1 MKQFP
6 SVENKENFHVLN
18 YERILGLF
26 RDDIYIHIIKGDE
39 NSLFDLDKFSREKN
53 MDIEI
58 IKKMANVVMDE
69 LSKKGWKC
77 TLSYGDTA
85 LFIYSSDNPPTGC
98 W

>member
-1 MKQFP
+1 
-6 SVENKENFHVLN
+6 
-18 YERILGLF
+18 
-26 RDDIYIHIIKGDE
+26 
-39 NSLFDLDKFSREKN
+39 